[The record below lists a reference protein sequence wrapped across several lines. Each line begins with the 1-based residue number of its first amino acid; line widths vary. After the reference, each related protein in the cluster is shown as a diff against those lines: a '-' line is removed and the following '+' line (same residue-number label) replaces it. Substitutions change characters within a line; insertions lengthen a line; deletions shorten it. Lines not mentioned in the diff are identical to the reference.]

1 MTVQHNPRMSNP
13 YTPMLQALQAH
24 WKANANA
31 YPQKFVL
38 TDVALATLN
47 QSRKL
52 VNDTLV
58 NRPTPGWESKFMGV
72 ALEAGSANVMVGAD
86 GTETPLQ

>member
-1 MTVQHNPRMSNP
+1 MSNP

-38 TDVALATLN
+38 TDTALAALN
-47 QSRKL
+47 TSRKL
-52 VNDTLV
+52 VNESIATKQS
-58 NRPTPGWESKFMGV
+58 PGWEKNFMGV
-72 ALEAGSANVMVGAD
+72 KLEVGPANVMVGAD
-86 GTETPLQ
+86 GIEVPISS

>member
-1 MTVQHNPRMSNP
+1 MSNP

-38 TDVALATLN
+38 TDAALATLN
-47 QSRKL
+47 RVRQL
-52 VNDTLV
+52 VNEAIAC
-58 NRPTPGWESKFMGV
+58 NPKPGWEGMFMGV
-72 ALEAGSANVMVGAD
+72 KLEVGAANVMVGAD
-86 GTETPLQ
+86 GAETPLQ

>member
-1 MTVQHNPRMSNP
+1 MSNP

-24 WKANANA
+24 WQANANA

-38 TDVALATLN
+38 TDAALATLN
-47 QSRKL
+47 QVRKL

-72 ALEAGSANVMVGAD
+72 ALEAGSANAMVGAD